1 MYVRTR
7 RHLPSSYPN
16 RSQSLSLALSQ
27 DPQSIPIE
35 FRKQSGLPF
44 TSRSVN
50 RVIDEYVALR
60 ERQKTQGRTS
70 IHRLRQI
77 MRVVKFWRE
86 YISDQSIESIGNK
99 ELSGY
104 VRMVTRMYPW
114 RELHESMTGSAGGA
128 ISLHPHLR

>member
-1 MYVRTR
+1 MTAYVYSNATASTKLVSEPKPIVIYRT
-7 RHLPSSYPN
+7 
-16 RSQSLSLALSQ
+16 LSGPA
-27 DPQSIPIE
+27 INPIE

-60 ERQKTQGRTS
+60 ERQQTQGRTS

-114 RELHESMTGSAGGA
+114 RELHESRTA
-128 ISLHPHLR
+128 

>member
-1 MYVRTR
+1 VNNWPFRWRTN
-7 RHLPSSYPN
+7 PPYAFN
-16 RSQSLSLALSQ
+16 
-27 DPQSIPIE
+27 
-35 FRKQSGLPF
+35 
-44 TSRSVN
+44 
-50 RVIDEYVALR
+50 VALR
-60 ERQKTQGRTS
+60 ERQQTQGRTS

-114 RELHESMTGSAGGA
+114 RELHESRTA
-128 ISLHPHLR
+128 

>member
-60 ERQKTQGRTS
+60 CPTRTTTNARAHINPQAAPDHASCEILARVYQRSEHRKYRQQRAER
-70 IHRLRQI
+70 L
-77 MRVVKFWRE
+77 
-86 YISDQSIESIGNK
+86 YAD
-99 ELSGY
+99 GY
-104 VRMVTRMYPW
+104 GDVPV
-114 RELHESMTGSAGGA
+114 AGA
-128 ISLHPHLR
+128 S

>member
-16 RSQSLSLALSQ
+16 QSQSLSLALSQ
-27 DPQSIPIE
+27 APQSSPIE

-44 TSRSVN
+44 TSRSVK

-60 ERQKTQGRTS
+60 ERQQTQGRTS

-77 MRVVKFWRE
+77 KRVVKFWRE
-86 YISDQSIESIGNK
+86 YIGDQSIGNK

-104 VRMVTRMYPW
+104 VR
-114 RELHESMTGSAGGA
+114 
-128 ISLHPHLR
+128 

>member
-1 MYVRTR
+1 
-7 RHLPSSYPN
+7 
-16 RSQSLSLALSQ
+16 
-27 DPQSIPIE
+27 
-35 FRKQSGLPF
+35 
-44 TSRSVN
+44 
-50 RVIDEYVALR
+50 VIDEYVALC
-60 ERQKTQGRTS
+60 ERQQTQGRTS

-114 RELHESMTGSAGGA
+114 RELHESRTA
-128 ISLHPHLR
+128 

>member
-44 TSRSVN
+44 TSRSFN

-60 ERQKTQGRTS
+60 ERQQTQGRTS

-104 VRMVTRMYPW
+104 VRSADGYADVPVTGP
-114 RELHESMTGSAGGA
+114 S
-128 ISLHPHLR
+128 